1 MRSFF
6 SKQEKRVSA
15 DVILSIIIL
24 KYSKFYR
31 LDFTK
36 HRSKM
41 FISTLDP
48 IAFSIGPLSIRW
60 YGILFSFGFIIGY
73 IIMQLFFKKKKY
85 NTEDL
90 DRLLVYVFIGTVIGA
105 RLAHCLIY
113 EPDFYFAHP
122 IEIIKIWE
130 GGLASHG
137 GTVGVILAVL
147 YFMHKT
153 KWKYNFLELADM
165 ICVPTA
171 LVCSMIRIGNF
182 FNSEILG
189 IPTNSDYGVVFLRL
203 GESFPRHPA
212 QLYEAATYLAIFIL
226 LLAVYLYSKRRPNG
240 LIFGLLF
247 TLAFVARF
255 AIEPF
260 KEEQADY
267 STNEIFNVGQLLS
280 IPFILLGIAII
291 VYSFI
296 KNKKKNRI

>member
-1 MRSFF
+1 
-6 SKQEKRVSA
+6 
-15 DVILSIIIL
+15 
-24 KYSKFYR
+24 
-31 LDFTK
+31 
-36 HRSKM
+36 M

-73 IIMQLFFKKKKY
+73 IIMQLFFKQKKY

-212 QLYEAATYLAIFIL
+212 QLYEAAAYLAIFIL

>member
-1 MRSFF
+1 
-6 SKQEKRVSA
+6 
-15 DVILSIIIL
+15 
-24 KYSKFYR
+24 
-31 LDFTK
+31 
-36 HRSKM
+36 M

-189 IPTNSDYGVVFLRL
+189 IPTNSDYGVVF
-203 GESFPRHPA
+203 
-212 QLYEAATYLAIFIL
+212 
-226 LLAVYLYSKRRPNG
+226 
-240 LIFGLLF
+240 
-247 TLAFVARF
+247 
-255 AIEPF
+255 
-260 KEEQADY
+260 
-267 STNEIFNVGQLLS
+267 
-280 IPFILLGIAII
+280 
-291 VYSFI
+291 
-296 KNKKKNRI
+296 